1 MENKLS
7 YMKQDDNNIYI
18 KERGR
23 YRPIGYHF
31 SAQNDWLTEGVWVVL
46 KKPHSMET
54 INGNY
59 LKSLYGID
67 KMSDLKDFTFA
78 ELGDIHK
85 TAEDMMLRFPK
96 DWNSHPRS
104 LIELVCM
111 TLSCLKDI
119 QKK

>member
-1 MENKLS
+1 MTIS
-7 YMKQDDNNIYI
+7 
-18 KERGR
+18 
-23 YRPIGYHF
+23 
-31 SAQNDWLTEGVWVVL
+31 SVL
-46 KKPHSMET
+46 RNFCILESMASGMET

-59 LKSLYGID
+59 FKSLYGID

-85 TAEDMMLRFPK
+85 TAEDVMLRFPK

-104 LIELVCM
+104 LIESVCM